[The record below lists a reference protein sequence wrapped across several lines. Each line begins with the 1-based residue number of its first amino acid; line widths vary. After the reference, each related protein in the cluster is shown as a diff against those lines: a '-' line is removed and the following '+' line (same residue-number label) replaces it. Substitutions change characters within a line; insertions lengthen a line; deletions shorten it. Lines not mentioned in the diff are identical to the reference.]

1 MRSDIFLITLVET
14 NSKQNIRRLL
24 IILGFISLLLSF
36 PTDAKVIKEEVE
48 LYVRIVEP
56 GKESKTI
63 SRAPMRKPSLFIDG
77 YLLQIDRPCDGEII
91 RLVDENGNIQ
101 YSSVVDT
108 NSNKISLSGYLT
120 GTFEIQL
127 IRGNLSFYGY
137 IDL

>member
-56 GKESKTI
+56 GKESKPI

-77 YLLQIDRPCDGEII
+77 YLLQIDRPCNGDII

-101 YSSVVDT
+101 YSSDT
-108 NSNKISLSGYLT
+108 NSNKISLPGYLT

-127 IRGNLSFYGY
+127 IREIFCFYGY

>member
-1 MRSDIFLITLVET
+1 M
-14 NSKQNIRRLL
+14 
-24 IILGFISLLLSF
+24 LLSF

-56 GKESKTI
+56 GKESKPI

-77 YLLQIDRPCDGEII
+77 YLLQIDRPCNGDII

-108 NSNKISLSGYLT
+108 NSNKISLSGYLR

-127 IRGNLSFYGY
+127 IRGIFCFYGY